1 VEPKAAPNLLDYF
14 KLYLAQVCFELGGKL
29 NQDWKIGADGSALPL
44 VNQIGDLALLTLEVK
59 RLVAVL
65 RVMIDNNRFFDSN
78 AIANF
83 HSA

>member
-1 VEPKAAPNLLDYF
+1 
-14 KLYLAQVCFELGGKL
+14 
-29 NQDWKIGADGSALPL
+29 